1 MVTTFKH
8 QRLERLHPASLL
20 HYAQVAISNGSLEII
35 DQVKLCLDTW
45 GDSLSRTHC

>member
-35 DQVKLCLDTW
+35 GQVKLCLDTW